1 MRSFYVVCL
10 CTALLKDD
18 MKTDKAKALELVK
31 MAECAQSTI
40 AAKFKKTSATLD
52 KNIADIEAQLSK
64 PLNDQ
69 SGEFNAEIRAHFKTL
84 ERQERTD
91 TLNEAIEQG
100 NTETTAAVLGAP
112 AYLSG
117 LTDTEH
123 KHHTHKFHEATNP
136 EWMERLTVVSKV
148 KQAMERTM
156 PIPKIEIEKA
166 IGLTPKQV
174 QHA

>member
-1 MRSFYVVCL
+1 
-10 CTALLKDD
+10 
-18 MKTDKAKALELVK
+18 MKTDKTKALELVEK
-31 MAECAQSTI
+31 AERVQTTI
-40 AAKFKKTSATLD
+40 DAKFKTTSATLD

-69 SGEFNAEIRAHFKTL
+69 SGAFNAEIRTHFKTL
-84 ERQERTD
+84 ERQERAD

-100 NTETTAAVLGAP
+100 NTETSAAVLGAP

-136 EWMERLTVVSKV
+136 EWMERLTVITKV
-148 KQAMERTM
+148 KQAIERTM